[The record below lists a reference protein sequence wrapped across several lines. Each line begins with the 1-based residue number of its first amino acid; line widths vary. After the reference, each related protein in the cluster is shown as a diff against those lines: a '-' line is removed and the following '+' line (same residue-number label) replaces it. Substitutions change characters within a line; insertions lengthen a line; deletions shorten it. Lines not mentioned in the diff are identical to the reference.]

1 MYVGDRF
8 LAKIIIKLVTQSLLK
23 RVFGGYMESLKVKD
37 YMNVRPVTFSESMS
51 LSVALDK
58 LLTAKQI
65 GGPVVNEYKQV
76 VGFISEQDMLH
87 RLLHVGY
94 HCQDSHTVKDC
105 MHSNVLTVTGEDSII
120 ELAQIM
126 TGQKPKI
133 YPVVDNGQLQ
143 GVITRR
149 DVLTAIS
156 NQIGDSFK
164 HPL

>member
-1 MYVGDRF
+1 
-8 LAKIIIKLVTQSLLK
+8 
-23 RVFGGYMESLKVKD
+23 MESLKVKD

-65 GGPVVNEYKQV
+65 GGPVINEYKQV
-76 VGFISEQDMLH
+76 IGFLSEQDMIH
-87 RLLHVGY
+87 TLLKVGY

-105 MHSNVLTVTGEDSII
+105 MRDDVLTVSSDDSII

-133 YPVVDNGQLQ
+133 YPVVDNGQLL

-156 NQIGDSFK
+156 THLGDCFK

>member
-1 MYVGDRF
+1 
-8 LAKIIIKLVTQSLLK
+8 
-23 RVFGGYMESLKVKD
+23 MESLKVKD

-65 GGPVVNEYKQV
+65 GGPVINEYKQV
-76 VGFISEQDMLH
+76 IGFLSEQDMIH
-87 RLLHVGY
+87 TLLKVGY

-105 MHSNVLTVTGEDSII
+105 MRDDVLTVSSGDSII

-133 YPVVDNGQLQ
+133 FPVVDNGQLL

-149 DVLTAIS
+149 DVLSAIS
-156 NQIGDSFK
+156 TQIGDSFK